1 MKKTNTFT
9 NIAMFVLFAAM
20 LVYLGVYLFRSTQQS
35 YATAPAV
42 LVTVSESGQASG
54 IVVREEQVI
63 ASDKEFLSLSVDDGK
78 EVARGGEIAIGVDSK
93 AALDSASRAREL
105 KKEIAYVSSLLARAG
120 SASGASD
127 RDSDVRS
134 AILQLNA
141 AVSAGSTS
149 ELDDLCMDLSSLL
162 FGSAT
167 GTVSQGDLD
176 ALNAELH
183 QLENAGAGRGSIT
196 APAAGLFTS
205 TTDGY
210 ESLTPDML
218 ENLTPDGVNAL
229 ERTTAATP
237 ADAIGKLVTAKKWY
251 FASVMNK
258 ADADR
263 LNLNGSASLD
273 FPQHYNG
280 TVSATVLSKSEP
292 DSSGK
297 VAVVF
302 ACNAALADTLA
313 DTLAMRKT
321 TADVVYSEHTGL
333 RVPLKAVH
341 MDDDGQSYVYVVTA
355 AQLEKKPI
363 EIIYQTDDYCLVA
376 QSTESNA
383 LRAGNE
389 IVVTGKGLSNGQV
402 VK

>member
-63 ASDKEFLSLSVDDGK
+63 TSDKEFLSLSVDDGK

-105 KKEIAYVSSLLARAG
+105 KKEITYVSSLLSRAG

-149 ELDDLCMDLSSLL
+149 ELDDICMDLGSLL
-162 FGSAT
+162 FGSTT

-218 ENLTPDGVNAL
+218 ENLTPDGVAAL
-229 ERTTAATP
+229 ERTTPATP
-237 ADAIGKLVTAKKWY
+237 ADTIGKLVTAKKWY

-263 LNLNGSASLD
+263 LNLGGSASLD

-302 ACNAALADTLA
+302 ACNAALA